1 MGIKRP
7 FRKGVTGRNRKNGG
21 QPLSK
26 IALVTDSTADLTAEL
41 QKELNV
47 HVIPLK
53 VRFGAAEFRDHEL
66 SAEDFYQRLAADGPF
81 PQTSQPSP
89 EDFLHLYRKL
99 LADHD
104 AILSIHLSA
113 NLSGTLNAAALAK
126 AELNGQVELIDS
138 KNISLGIGLLLKEA
152 TRLIAAQHPLSAI
165 TKQLEAT
172 RSRIVTLFTLDT
184 LDYLHKGGRIGKV
197 PNLLGSLL
205 KIKPLI
211 RVNEDGVYV
220 LQGVARNRER
230 ALKSIVQT
238 FQEQA
243 VGRKPSAL
251 FVAHGAALEAG
262 QQLKKALE
270 EAFQLSASA
279 FTQVGPVIG
288 AHTGPGTI
296 GAAMLFE

>member
-1 MGIKRP
+1 MK
-7 FRKGVTGRNRKNGG
+7 
-21 QPLSK
+21 K
-26 IALVTDSTADLTAEL
+26 IALVTDSTADLTDEL

-53 VRFGAAEFRDHEL
+53 VRFGTAEFHDHEL
-66 SAEDFYQRLAADGPF
+66 TAEDFYRRLAADGPF

-99 LADHD
+99 LVDHD
-104 AILSIHLSA
+104 AVLSVHLSA

-126 AELNGQVELIDS
+126 AELEGKVELIDS

-152 TRLIAAQHPLSAI
+152 ARLIAAQHPLAEI
-165 TKQLEAT
+165 IKNLEAA
-172 RSRIVTLFTLDT
+172 RDRIVTLFTLDT
-184 LDYLHKGGRIGKV
+184 LEYLHKGGRIGKV
-197 PNLLGSLL
+197 PNLLGSFL

-220 LQGVARNRER
+220 LQGVARNRQR
-230 ALKSIVQT
+230 ALKSMVQT

-243 VGRKPSAL
+243 AGRKPSAL
-251 FVAHGAALEAG
+251 FVAHGAALEAAK
-262 QQLKKALE
+262 QLKKALE
-270 EAFQLSASA
+270 EAFQTPVST

-288 AHTGPGTI
+288 AHTGPGTV
-296 GAAMLFE
+296 GAALLFD

>member
-1 MGIKRP
+1 MK
-7 FRKGVTGRNRKNGG
+7 
-21 QPLSK
+21 K
-26 IALVTDSTADLTAEL
+26 IALVTDSTADLTAEM
-41 QKELNV
+41 QKELNI

-53 VRFGAAEFRDHEL
+53 VRFGADEFLDHEL
-66 SAEDFYQRLAADGPF
+66 TAEEFYHRLAAGGPF

-104 AILSIHLSA
+104 AVLSIHLSA

-126 AELNGQVELIDS
+126 AELDGKVELIDS

-152 TRLIAAQHPLSAI
+152 ARLIAAQHPLAEI
-165 TKQLEAT
+165 VKKLEAT
-172 RSRIVTLFTLDT
+172 RNRIVTLFTLDT

-230 ALKSIVQT
+230 ALKSMVQT

-243 VGRKPSAL
+243 AGRKPSTL
-251 FVAHGAALEAG
+251 FVAHGAALEAA
-262 QQLKKALE
+262 QQLKKDLE
-270 EAFQLSASA
+270 ETFQIAVSA

-288 AHTGPGTI
+288 AHTGPGTV
-296 GAAMLFE
+296 GAALLVE